1 MTTSIP
7 VPIGDAVRYG
17 WERMK
22 ERLGFWI
29 VLQVIILALTLFLRG
44 LALVPGAFGPIG
56 RGTIIAGYLF
66 SIIFSIIAA
75 VISVL
80 MSIGTLAITLKV
92 CDGQPV
98 TYGDLFARRDLFFRY
113 LWGNLLYALIVALG
127 FVLLI
132 VPGFI
137 FLIKYQF
144 VPYLI
149 VDRGAGASEALKMSA
164 KLTAGVKLRLYLFS
178 LALAGVAILGAL
190 ALGVGVVV
198 AVPVILMASVYMYRH
213 RLAAAGG
220 VTPAVQPAPVTP

>member
-1 MTTSIP
+1 MTSNP
-7 VPIGDAVRYG
+7 VPTGDAIRYG
-17 WERMK
+17 WERMR

-29 VLQVIILALTLFLRG
+29 VLQIII
-44 LALVPGAFGPIG
+44 GAVSYLPRAVVTFEG
-56 RGTIIAGYLF
+56 RGAMGALL
-66 SIIFSIIAA
+66 SIVAA
-75 VISVL
+75 VLSILV
-80 MSIGTLAITLKV
+80 SIGTLVITLKV

-137 FLIKYQF
+137 FLIRYQF

-149 VDRGAGASEALKMSA
+149 VDRGAGASEALRMSA
-164 KLTAGVKLRLYLFS
+164 KLTDGVKWS
-178 LALAGVAILGAL
+178 LAVFDLALVGVVILGVL
-190 ALGVGVVV
+190 ALGVGVFV
-198 AVPVILMASVYMYRH
+198 AVPVTLMAGVYMYRH

-220 VTPAVQPAPVTP
+220 ATPGTQPAPATP